1 MERTK
6 IKHFDLFIFLY
17 IIIYYASCKIV
28 IPVLTIRTQDVG
40 LFLIVKNRR
49 LNDSEKILTET
60 QMRVDRSAQEKK
72 QINFVSQVV
81 CASRRMVRVNNVA
94 LSHVPIQELSL
105 NGQIDTQVGNL
116 IVWFYFVRRLSGLN
130 IDTLSAEC
138 CERYHQIE
146 NITDI
151 ASIAHQQFI
160 IYVLL

>member
-1 MERTK
+1 M
-6 IKHFDLFIFLY
+6 
-17 IIIYYASCKIV
+17 
-28 IPVLTIRTQDVG
+28 
-40 LFLIVKNRR
+40 KNRR

-116 IVWFYFVRRLSGLN
+116 IVWFYFARRLSGLN

-138 CERYHQIE
+138 CERYH
-146 NITDI
+146 
-151 ASIAHQQFI
+151 
-160 IYVLL
+160 